1 MKTMPLP
8 EIVATLI
15 KVNGCSEAMASAF
28 LNEFAQIIAEGL
40 TEDGNVTVKG
50 IGTFRLIDLGNETG
64 VEFAPDKAMSEAV
77 NAPFSIFEPVEL
89 DDEITEEMLSEAE
102 EAEEADETD
111 ENAAT
116 DEPKETAE
124 EVLTETTVA
133 ETVTDEVDKTTEIT
147 EENDVAEISEKSESN
162 EGEQDQ
168 TKTVNDEDKD
178 TDENRERDGFSE
190 HEEYADNHQQL
201 PPIPPLAEAENRK
214 RNIYASP
221 CETYERP
228 ETHHREGQTYGPGN
242 AEQRGYQSVNE
253 RFAESGR
260 HVTHEK
266 VIEKEHLVKVSDK
279 SHHSFYYI
287 LTALL
292 SLIAGLLIGYFA
304 YDKLNLTGVKS
315 VNISAEDV
323 QVIHN
328 PGLNTE
334 SEKTGDTDAEEL
346 TDAEMTE
353 AKTVATE
360 NPAIAEPAKVEK
372 AKPAASKPEIVTDTV
387 KSNRFLTTMA
397 REHYGKKKVWV
408 YIYEENKAKLDDPDM
423 IAANTVVVIP
433 PAEKYGIKAGDPAS
447 EADAERKAAEIMR
460 QHH

>member
-102 EAEEADETD
+102 ETDETG
-111 ENAAT
+111 ETAVT
-116 DEPKETAE
+116 EEPKETAE
-124 EVLTETTVA
+124 EVLTDTTVA
-133 ETVTDEVDKTTEIT
+133 ETVTDEVDKTTEMT
-147 EENDVAEISEKSESN
+147 DETDVAEIAETSESN
-162 EGEQDQ
+162 EGKQDQ
-168 TKTVNDEDKD
+168 TTTVNDEDKASD
-178 TDENRERDGFSE
+178 GNRESDGVSE

-221 CETYERP
+221 YETHERP
-228 ETHHREGQTYGPGN
+228 ENHHREGQTYGPNNIG
-242 AEQRGYQSVNE
+242 QRGYQSVNE

-260 HVTHEK
+260 HITHEK

-279 SHHSFYYI
+279 SHHGFYYI

-328 PGLNTE
+328 PGHT
-334 SEKTGDTDAEEL
+334 SEPDVTDA
-346 TDAEMTE
+346 TE
-353 AKTVATE
+353 AVEPEITE
-360 NPAIAEPAKVEK
+360 AETIAVEETITAEAEKIEK
-372 AKPAASKPEIVTDTV
+372 AKPTASKQTVVTDTV

-397 REHYGKKKVWV
+397 REHYGKKKFWV
-408 YIYEENKAKLDDPDM
+408 YIYEENKDKLDDPDM

-433 PAEKYGIKAGDPAS
+433 PAEKYGIKAGDPES
-447 EADAERKAAEIMR
+447 EADAEKKAAEIMR
-460 QHH
+460 RYH

>member
-102 EAEEADETD
+102 GADETG
-111 ENAAT
+111 ETAST
-116 DEPKETAE
+116 YEPKETTE
-124 EVLTETTVA
+124 EVLTDTTVA
-133 ETVTDEVDKTTEIT
+133 ETVTDEVKPTEMT
-147 EENDVAEISEKSESN
+147 DETDVAEIAETSESN
-162 EGEQDQ
+162 EGKQDQ
-168 TKTVNDEDKD
+168 TTTVNDEDKD
-178 TDENRERDGFSE
+178 TDGNRESDGVSE

-221 CETYERP
+221 YETHERP
-228 ETHHREGQTYGPGN
+228 ENHHREGQTYGPGN
-242 AEQRGYQSVNE
+242 IGQRGYQSVNE

-260 HVTHEK
+260 HITHEK

-279 SHHSFYYI
+279 SHHGFYYI

-323 QVIHN
+323 KVIHN
-328 PGLNTE
+328 PGHT
-334 SEKTGDTDAEEL
+334 SEPDVTDP
-346 TDAEMTE
+346 TE
-353 AKTVATE
+353 AVE
-360 NPAIAEPAKVEK
+360 PEIAEAETIAVEETITAEAEKIEK
-372 AKPAASKPEIVTDTV
+372 AKPTASKQTVVTDTV

-397 REHYGKKKVWV
+397 REHYGKKKFWV
-408 YIYEENKAKLDDPDM
+408 YIYEENKDKLDDPDM

-447 EADAERKAAEIMR
+447 EADAEKKAAEIMR
-460 QHH
+460 RYH

>member
-214 RNIYASP
+214 
-221 CETYERP
+221 
-228 ETHHREGQTYGPGN
+228 
-242 AEQRGYQSVNE
+242 
-253 RFAESGR
+253 
-260 HVTHEK
+260 
-266 VIEKEHLVKVSDK
+266 
-279 SHHSFYYI
+279 
-287 LTALL
+287 
-292 SLIAGLLIGYFA
+292 
-304 YDKLNLTGVKS
+304 
-315 VNISAEDV
+315 
-323 QVIHN
+323 
-328 PGLNTE
+328 
-334 SEKTGDTDAEEL
+334 
-346 TDAEMTE
+346 
-353 AKTVATE
+353 
-360 NPAIAEPAKVEK
+360 
-372 AKPAASKPEIVTDTV
+372 
-387 KSNRFLTTMA
+387 
-397 REHYGKKKVWV
+397 
-408 YIYEENKAKLDDPDM
+408 
-423 IAANTVVVIP
+423 
-433 PAEKYGIKAGDPAS
+433 
-447 EADAERKAAEIMR
+447 
-460 QHH
+460 